1 MTFDVELELMTR
13 PQGRTAIALAAE
25 RLRTRLADA
34 RSMEVHD
41 FRMRRDERLHP
52 VVTLAPAGFEG
63 WTAETA
69 ALWNHT
75 EWVERHGPAPVLF
88 ELRATVPDGL
98 SEDEARHV
106 GRELAMYVAHELDVP
121 VSFVYL
127 DGTSIWP
134 IRGEEGRHVRLCFPT
149 RSLANR
155 DGANAILDRSGNPS
169 GFATRLPMATN
180 PHLGKRFAGDVTR
193 EFNRIL
199 QAMSL
204 PLSKPAPT
212 RKPFEFDLRAAIDED
227 LTPPVAAL
235 PTNPA
240 THPLVAR
247 LRREAP
253 RGMTLPDLR
262 DFEAAMD
269 TATELEDALKSVTQ
283 LEQDSTGFGERHTRT
298 RSHLLDHA
306 FLLDQARLRRSEA
319 QGELKALQESKGGL
333 FVFLKGRMQVASLAR
348 ATKAEQCKR
357 ADGHVQALKRAIES
371 LQRES
376 LTLAGAKVTT
386 GHALA
391 RAREDLK
398 GSVRLLHGTDPGV
411 LMHLLGIVSGPERKY
426 LKSAM
431 AKAMP
436 AVVEPDSSASQ
447 GKSGPPAQPSRGSPG
462 PKR

>member
-13 PQGRTAIALAAE
+13 PQGRSAVALVAE
-25 RLRTRLADA
+25 RLRIRLADA

-52 VVTLAPAGFEG
+52 VVTLAPSGFED
-63 WTAETA
+63 WASETETV
-69 ALWNHT
+69 WNRT

-88 ELRATVPDGL
+88 ELRAHLPERMQ
-98 SEDEARHV
+98 EDEARRA
-106 GRELAMYVAHELDVP
+106 GRELAMFVAHELDVP

-134 IRGEEGRHVRLCFPT
+134 IRGEEGRHLRLCFPT
-149 RSLANR
+149 RTLANR
-155 DGANAILDRSGNPS
+155 EGANAILDRSGNPS
-169 GFATRLPMATN
+169 GFTTRLPMATN
-180 PHLGKRFAGDVTR
+180 PHLGQRFAGDVTR
-193 EFNRIL
+193 EYNRIL
-199 QAMSL
+199 GAL
-204 PLSKPAPT
+204 PPSSTKATPT
-212 RKPFEFDLRAAIDED
+212 RNPFEFDLGVDDDD
-227 LTPPVAAL
+227 LTPPVAAI

-262 DFEAAMD
+262 DFESAMD

-283 LEQDSTGFGERHTRT
+283 LEHDSTDFGERHTRT
-298 RSHLLDHA
+298 RSHILDHA

-319 QGELKALQESKGGL
+319 KGELKALQASKGGL

-348 ATKAEQCKR
+348 ATKAEQYKR
-357 ADGHVQALKRAIES
+357 ADGHVQALKRAMES
-371 LQRES
+371 LQKES

-386 GHALA
+386 GHALV
-391 RAREDLK
+391 RARDELK
-398 GSVRLLHGTDPGV
+398 DGVRRLQGIDPAV
-411 LMHLLGIVSGPERKY
+411 LMHLLGIVSGPQRTY
-426 LKSAM
+426 LKIAM
-431 AKAMP
+431 ARAMP
-436 AVVEPDSSASQ
+436 PAIEPDSSQSQ
-447 GKSGPPAQPSRGSPG
+447 GKSGPPSQPSRGGPG

>member
-13 PQGRTAIALAAE
+13 PQGRTAVALAAE
-25 RLRTRLADA
+25 RLRIRLADA

-52 VVTLAPAGFEG
+52 VATLAPSGFGE
-63 WTAETA
+63 WVSETESV
-69 ALWNHT
+69 WNRT

-88 ELRATVPDGL
+88 ELRASVPDHL
-98 SEDEARHV
+98 DEDEARRV
-106 GRELAMYVAHELDVP
+106 GREFAMFVAHELDVP

-134 IRGEEGRHVRLCFPT
+134 IRGEEGKHVRLCFPT

-155 DGANAILDRSGNPS
+155 DSANDILDRSGNPS
-169 GFATRLPMATN
+169 GFAARLPMATN
-180 PHLGKRFAGDVTR
+180 PHLGKRFAGEVTR
-193 EFNRIL
+193 EFNRML
-199 QAMSL
+199 QAL
-204 PLSKPAPT
+204 PTPSPQRASS
-212 RKPFEFDLRAAIDED
+212 RNPFEFRFGAEPDDD

-247 LRREAP
+247 LRKEAP

-319 QGELKALQESKGGL
+319 KDELKSLQASQGGL

-348 ATKAEQCKR
+348 ATKAEQYKR
-357 ADGHVQALKRAIES
+357 ADGHVQSLKRAMES

-386 GHALA
+386 GRALA
-391 RAREDLK
+391 RAREELK
-398 GSVRLLHGTDPGV
+398 DCVRRLQGTDPGV

-426 LKSAM
+426 LKIAM
-431 AKAMP
+431 ARAMP
-436 AVVEPDSSASQ
+436 AAIELDSSQSK
-447 GKSGPPAQPSRGSPG
+447 GKSGPPAQPSRGGPA